1 MRNPNYEGITIPPV
15 PTPDTP
21 IKTPDL
27 KAMKKPGGYA
37 LSQTKEVIARTLNLT
52 VVTPPKGI
60 EADLAVPVY
69 ALAKERAQSPD
80 DVAAEIA
87 SQPIPEVTA
96 TATRGFVNFHLNR
109 SSFAQRV
116 LDEVEQLGPKYGE
129 QNIGEGRSV
138 VIDYSSPNIAKFMSV
153 AHLRST
159 AIGASLAR
167 VYEATGH
174 TVIADNHLGDWGTQF
189 GMLGRAYELWSQ
201 EVPDLAEGGDKV
213 KGLYQLYVKMH
224 DEVEKEKDEQIRA
237 GVPKNRAESALEK
250 EGKAWF
256 LKLEQGDPKA
266 QELLEWSTQLS
277 KDEFSRIYDLLGV
290 KFNYELGESKYVSM
304 LPDVLAKF
312 KQTGVARVAT
322 AEDRNYDGAPLKDS
336 LIVDMDDKKLDKLVI
351 QKSDG
356 ASIYSTR
363 DLATLVA
370 RNEWFDPAKI
380 VYVVGNE
387 QAGYF
392 KQVFEAHNRLA
403 GDKGAETVHVGFGR
417 MNLPEGKMST
427 RAGRVVFLE
436 TVLNEAIRKASE
448 RIDQSPHDFDDEQ
461 KARLARQIGVGAT
474 IFFDLG
480 QGRERNI
487 KFDMDKALALEGQ
500 SAPYI
505 QYTHARAEAI
515 VTKAGEPQDPSV
527 AITTDSEFALVKE
540 LARYPESIAD
550 ALSDNEPSRISERVA
565 RIAEAYNQFYKND
578 RVIGIEEPTFSTRL
592 RLTQAAKQ
600 VIRNGL
606 GILGIEAPARM

>member
-1 MRNPNYEGITIPPV
+1 
-15 PTPDTP
+15 
-21 IKTPDL
+21 
-27 KAMKKPGGYA
+27 
-37 LSQTKEVIARTLNLT
+37 
-52 VVTPPKGI
+52 
-60 EADLAVPVY
+60 
-69 ALAKERAQSPD
+69 
-80 DVAAEIA
+80 
-87 SQPIPEVTA
+87 
-96 TATRGFVNFHLNR
+96 
-109 SSFAQRV
+109 
-116 LDEVEQLGPKYGE
+116 
-129 QNIGEGRSV
+129 
-138 VIDYSSPNIAKFMSV
+138 
-153 AHLRST
+153 
-159 AIGASLAR
+159 
-167 VYEATGH
+167 
-174 TVIADNHLGDWGTQF
+174 
-189 GMLGRAYELWSQ
+189 
-201 EVPDLAEGGDKV
+201 
-213 KGLYQLYVKMH
+213 
-224 DEVEKEKDEQIRA
+224 
-237 GVPKNRAESALEK
+237 
-250 EGKAWF
+250 
-256 LKLEQGDPKA
+256 
-266 QELLEWSTQLS
+266 
-277 KDEFSRIYDLLGV
+277 
-290 KFNYELGESKYVSM
+290 
-304 LPDVLAKF
+304 
-312 KQTGVARVAT
+312 
-322 AEDRNYDGAPLKDS
+322 
-336 LIVDMDDKKLDKLVI
+336 
-351 QKSDG
+351 
-356 ASIYSTR
+356 
-363 DLATLVA
+363 
-370 RNEWFDPAKI
+370 
-380 VYVVGNE
+380 
-387 QAGYF
+387 
-392 KQVFEAHNRLA
+392 
-403 GDKGAETVHVGFGR
+403 